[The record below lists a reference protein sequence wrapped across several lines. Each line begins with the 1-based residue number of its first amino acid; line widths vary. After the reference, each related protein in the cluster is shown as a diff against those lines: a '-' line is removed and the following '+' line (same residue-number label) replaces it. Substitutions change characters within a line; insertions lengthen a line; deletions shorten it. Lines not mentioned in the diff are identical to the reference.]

1 MVEVFKTNVTKPI
14 HACWLVDYLHRSFVE
29 YKVNFDLTDC
39 DNILRIECVSGD
51 VDSLKVILLLKR
63 LCIEAEALSDEL
75 PECYINQAFN
85 IHF

>member
-1 MVEVFKTNVTKPI
+1 ML
-14 HACWLVDYLHRSFVE
+14 ACRLLARSFVQ

-39 DNILRIECVSGD
+39 DNILRIECVGGD

-63 LCIEAEALSDEL
+63 LCIEAEVLSDEL